1 MSKHKRRLFTN
12 QQKAAIVRRHLKD
25 RVPVSDLCDEYEIQ
39 PSVLYEWLSKVLA
52 HLDAALDA
60 ATPRNATTRLERA
73 HQAKLAA
80 LEAKLAKKDQVIAE
94 ISEEYVGL
102 KKELGEP

>member
-1 MSKHKRRLFTN
+1 MSKHKRRVFTS

-25 RVPVSDLCDEYEIQ
+25 RVPVSDLCDEYQIQ

-60 ATPRNATTRLERA
+60 ATTNSVTNRLERQ
-73 HQAKLAA
+73 HQAKIAA
-80 LEAKLAKKDQVIAE
+80 LEAKLAKKDHVIAE
-94 ISEEYVGL
+94 LSEEYVGL